1 MHELLYGAPICG
13 ELESG
18 VLTKIAELKSKG
30 IIPCIAT
37 FRIGEEDDDVYYE
50 RAIAK
55 RASEYEIKHH
65 PVVLDDRVTMEEAVS
80 NLESLNEDPG
90 VDGILLLMPFPKT
103 VDGDKLVGI
112 LDPKKDIDAITDTS
126 YISLL
131 NGDREAYH
139 ACTASACIRIIKY
152 YSGDM
157 TGKKITV
164 VGRSMRVGKPAALM
178 AINEDATIT
187 VCHSMTKREDL
198 ISACK
203 SADIVVLAT
212 GLTEHYGPEYF
223 SDGQMIIDAGIGT
236 GRDGKIAGDLDVDAI
251 ESSDLKDLKYTPVP
265 GGVGAVTTIQLMRN
279 VIKAVYANR

>member
-1 MHELLYGAPICG
+1 
-13 ELESG
+13 
-18 VLTKIAELKSKG
+18 
-30 IIPCIAT
+30 
-37 FRIGEEDDDVYYE
+37 
-50 RAIAK
+50 
-55 RASEYEIKHH
+55 
-65 PVVLDDRVTMEEAVS
+65 
-80 NLESLNEDPG
+80 
-90 VDGILLLMPFPKT
+90 
-103 VDGDKLVGI
+103 
-112 LDPKKDIDAITDTS
+112 
-126 YISLL
+126 
-131 NGDREAYH
+131 
-139 ACTASACIRIIKY
+139 
-152 YSGDM
+152 
-157 TGKKITV
+157 V